1 MAGLTVGSLVQVR
14 EAPFTTMFAPFVIPV
29 RFVIVMVATIWVEVV
44 IPKAGIAQK
53 VTKATKRR
61 RRNLTTDDTDGHGW
75 GIFFEPCNP
84 WFFPSLPCCVMRRI
98 DQMSRAICANKWP
111 SSLASADR
119 FFFVAFVVF
128 CKKLFVFIKSFWLG
142 RRCGCPRRPRRSGA
156 SIGRRGW

>member
-1 MAGLTVGSLVQVR
+1 MALPAPGPTIQRAGLTVGSLVLVR
-14 EAPFTTMFAPFVIPV
+14 EAPFTTMFAPFVVSV
-29 RFVIVMVATIWVEVV
+29 RFVIVIDATICVDVV
-44 IPKAGIAQK
+44 IAKTGSEQK
-53 VTKATKRR
+53 VTKVTKRR

-84 WFFPSLPCCVMRRI
+84 WFFPSFPCCVMRRI

-128 CKKLFVFIKSFWLG
+128 CKKLFGFIKSFSSG
-142 RRCGCPRRPRRSGA
+142 RPFRCRP
-156 SIGRRGW
+156 